1 MQADSLPVGERPCSY
16 WTATPWPVWVEPLLL
31 TCFPAS
37 AVAPAPGES
46 SVATLQY
53 AHQLTSMS
61 SPEDSGGRIASGT
74 FSFAGPVA
82 AVPARYFTLE
92 SIFFSLHASAVAPAQ
107 VESTVATLQYVHQVT
122 SMSSSGDSMSRQA
135 TTAFDVTPGN
145 VRAPARP
152 PARGTF
158 ARAQRSRGP
167 GTNRRPSRRNW
178 FVDNRQAWS
187 ELALQMIPHQCHK
200 CRPQWG
206 AGGRAGGRVGG
217 RASGPVWTRCAPSQR
232 AGVD

>member
-61 SPEDSGGRIASGT
+61 SPEDLGGRIASGT

-107 VESTVATLQYVHQVT
+107 VELTVATLQYVHQVT

-167 GTNRRPSRRNW
+167 GTDRRPSRSSW

-206 AGGRAGGRVGG
+206 GLAGGWGDG
-217 RASGPVWTRCAPSQR
+217 RADLCGRGARR
-232 AGVD
+232 ASERALIDLC